1 MKILLVSHGFPP
13 HATAG
18 TETYTAELAL
28 ALKDRGHVV
37 EIFTTHKDISRTDLS
52 LVDRDWRGI
61 AVHELVNNLYYE
73 DFRETWNHARIERAF
88 ESVLESF
95 RPDVVHFQHLL
106 YLSAGCVVA
115 ARARTA
121 TRNPAAVLFT
131 LHDFWL
137 ECARFGQRVH
147 HDGAVCHTIDFA
159 RCGTCLAHFKF
170 GQGPIERKV
179 GGVIASV
186 RSGTGLNLGPLAR
199 GAAKKLSKPAAND
212 ARAEA
217 DRARSA
223 HFEALARE
231 RWASLQTNV
240 ASNVDL
246 FLSPSRFLR
255 QRFVDEWGLDP
266 ARIEHLR
273 FGIDP
278 ASFAPRA
285 RTRSEHLRV
294 AFIGSLVPL
303 KGPHLLLEAWGLVD
317 AKLREQG
324 RLVVYGPSQHRP
336 DYQEE
341 LVSLARRVGAKL
353 GGKLDRAGVSA
364 ALAATDLLVVPSLW
378 YENAPLVILE
388 ALASRTPMLV
398 SDLGGMAELVEPGVS
413 GFHFRMGDVRDLAD
427 NLALA
432 LSGRAGLASLY
443 ARAPDLP
450 TFAEHVDAIEA
461 RYQRFSAKDQRP

>member
-1 MKILLVSHGFPP
+1 MKILFVSHGFPP

-28 ALKDRGHVV
+28 ALKSRGHEVAV
-37 EIFTTHKDISRTDLS
+37 FTAHKDISRTDLS
-52 LVDRDWRGI
+52 VDDREWRGV
-61 AVHELVNNLYYE
+61 AVHEIVNNLYHE
-73 DFRETWNHARIERAF
+73 DFRETWSHARIERAF
-88 ESVLESF
+88 ESVLGAF

-106 YLSAGCVVA
+106 YLSAGCVGA
-115 ARARTA
+115 ARARG
-121 TRNPAAVLFT
+121 AAVLFT

-159 RCGTCLAHFKF
+159 RCGTCLAHFKY
-170 GQGPIERKV
+170 GQGTIERTV

-199 GAAKKLSKPAAND
+199 GAAAKLSKPGPNEAASD
-212 ARAEA
+212 AVSGAQRERA
-217 DRARSA
+217 AR
-223 HFEALARE
+223 FEALARE
-231 RWASLQTNV
+231 RWTSLQAAV
-240 ASNVDL
+240 APNVDL

-255 QRFVDEWGLDP
+255 QRLVDEWGLAP
-266 ARIEHLR
+266 EHIEHLR
-273 FGIDP
+273 FGVDP
-278 ASFAPRA
+278 QAFAPKM
-285 RTRSEHLRV
+285 RTQSERLRV

-317 AKLREQG
+317 PALRSKG
-324 RLVVYGPSQHRP
+324 SLVVYGPSQHRP

-341 LVSLARRVGAKL
+341 LASRARASGARL

-364 ALAATDLLVVPSLW
+364 TLAATDLLVVPSLW
-378 YENAPLVILE
+378 YENSPLVILE
-388 ALASRTPMLV
+388 ALASRTPLLV

-413 GFHFRMGDVRDLAD
+413 GFHFRMGDARDLAD
-427 NLALA
+427 KLALA
-432 LSGRAGLASLY
+432 LAGRAGLETLY

-450 TFAEHVDAIEA
+450 TFDAHVDAIEA
-461 RYQRFSAKDQRP
+461 RYRRFTERDRRP